1 MVSCQENSDI
11 AKKLFNLYGKIFL
24 LQIEFILQLLMSFKG
39 FFRHLAGSL
48 AIKAQFTLITV
59 ISTEFQCKE
68 CLELFEKMYF
78 YAEYNPESV

>member
-1 MVSCQENSDI
+1 
-11 AKKLFNLYGKIFL
+11 
-24 LQIEFILQLLMSFKG
+24 MSFKG